1 MTYLGTKQRLFFK
14 EADKTNQQTKQN
26 NKKTKKKQKKTNN
39 NNKKTKA
46 GSILILKLISSISPS
61 QFHPFI

>member
-1 MTYLGTKQRLFFK
+1 VTYLGTKQRLFFK

-26 NKKTKKKQKKTNN
+26 NKKTK
-39 NNKKTKA
+39 A